1 MPLVSR
7 TRAILRNAELGFLGV
22 MVRTCTQT
30 PRLSGLPF
38 GTAYRRWRSALKLK
52 RSAGAAVFFLS
63 FARPLRTSWLIVGNE
78 VPIPTFLRTPIDK
91 CTGLVFSSATS
102 AKVVSRS
109 SFGSRKLRRIRVG
122 EAGTR
127 VDGCGALFLRS

>member
-7 TRAILRNAELGFLGV
+7 TRAILRSAELGFLGV
-22 MVRTCTQT
+22 IVRTCTHT

-38 GTAYRRWRSALKLK
+38 GTEYRRWRSALKLK

-78 VPIPTFLRTPIDK
+78 VPTPNP
-91 CTGLVFSSATS
+91 SSGQQSKSVRA
-102 AKVVSRS
+102 
-109 SFGSRKLRRIRVG
+109 RRISRQLKPYSI
-122 EAGTR
+122 AIYDILT
-127 VDGCGALFLRS
+127 LT

>member
-7 TRAILRNAELGFLGV
+7 TRAILRSAELGFLGV
-22 MVRTCTQT
+22 IVRTCTHT

-38 GTAYRRWRSALKLK
+38 GTEYRRCLSALKLN

-78 VPIPTFLRTPIDK
+78 
-91 CTGLVFSSATS
+91 
-102 AKVVSRS
+102 
-109 SFGSRKLRRIRVG
+109 
-122 EAGTR
+122 
-127 VDGCGALFLRS
+127 ALFKPFPTSSGHQRESVRPHSQLWQLDEQSAVSPQHSAV

>member
-22 MVRTCTQT
+22 IVRTCTHT

-38 GTAYRRWRSALKLK
+38 GTEYRRWRSALKLK

-78 VPIPTFLRTPIDK
+78 V
-91 CTGLVFSSATS
+91 TGSYLPQNTN
-102 AKVVSRS
+102 
-109 SFGSRKLRRIRVG
+109 
-122 EAGTR
+122 GTVYGR
-127 VDGCGALFLRS
+127 AVTDSNL